1 MKRSSATLERS
12 SLAERRQFRW
22 ATSEHVVYAYRHG
35 ASPAITYH
43 SVPHACAGGAATL
56 DEARKS
62 YRSSMAE
69 KLGVGQRKLPP
80 VVEHLEAVVAGMWVR
95 DKIGAVRRAAADDR
109 MLLQA
114 LLADGPIQSLGA
126 HIECAASRGAKA
138 VVVIV
143 EPDDTVGS
151 VLDQMRTEDVLVVVH
166 RDAETIAR
174 WVALY
179 GPDAKGVG
187 NAARVRDN
195 IGLRALPVRELT
207 QTSRPIHIVSGPR
220 GLGLPDR
227 QR

>member
-12 SLAERRQFRW
+12 PLAERRQFRW

-114 LLADGPIQSLGA
+114 CLLTDRSNRSALTSSAQPVAGQRRSLSSSNPTTPSA
-126 HIECAASRGAKA
+126 PCWIKCVPKTSSSLSIA
-138 VVVIV
+138 
-143 EPDDTVGS
+143 
-151 VLDQMRTEDVLVVVH
+151 MR
-166 RDAETIAR
+166 R
-174 WVALY
+174 
-179 GPDAKGVG
+179 
-187 NAARVRDN
+187 
-195 IGLRALPVRELT
+195 
-207 QTSRPIHIVSGPR
+207 
-220 GLGLPDR
+220 
-227 QR
+227 